1 MSVEVNSRPEISIS
15 EAEEKFERARKTI
28 GFFLAPALF
37 LIFYFMPI
45 PGLTPAAHTLAAIF
59 VLTVILW
66 ITEAVPIPI
75 AALLGPV
82 LTVIFGVTTAKEVFA
97 AFSDPTIMLF
107 LGGFILAEAMAV
119 QGLDRRFALGILS
132 LNLVKGNAYRILFAF
147 GGIITFLS
155 MWLSNTATA
164 AMMYPIGLG
173 VLGALMNLTA
183 ANAGKSKFGTGMMLM
198 VAYTASIGGIG
209 TPIGSPP
216 NLIALASMEK
226 ILGVKIAFVS
236 WMGVTVPI
244 MLIMF
249 GFLYLYISKVYPPPQ
264 KDASSSNEY
273 IMEEKKKLGSWT
285 RGQVNALIA
294 FLVAVTLWI
303 YPGILAI
310 IEGTKGPHY
319 VHFTRVFPESVVAI
333 FAACLLFI
341 LPTNWKKR
349 EFTLTVKQAMN
360 IDWGT
365 LLLFGGGIAMGDLM
379 FKTGLAKAIGDGL
392 VALTGANTL
401 LTITAL
407 AIFISMVLTETTSN
421 TAAATMVVPIVIA
434 IATQAGVSPIPP
446 ALGAA
451 LAASMAFM
459 LPVSTPPNAIVYG
472 SGLVPITKMI
482 KTGVWLDIFAY
493 FVLLAG
499 VLTLPKLVGL
509 M

>member
-249 GFLYLYISKVYPPPQ
+249 GFLYLYISKVYPPPDR
-264 KDASSSNEY
+264 K
-273 IMEEKKKLGSWT
+273 
-285 RGQVNALIA
+285 
-294 FLVAVTLWI
+294 
-303 YPGILAI
+303 
-310 IEGTKGPHY
+310 
-319 VHFTRVFPESVVAI
+319 SVV
-333 FAACLLFI
+333 
-341 LPTNWKKR
+341 
-349 EFTLTVKQAMN
+349 
-360 IDWGT
+360 
-365 LLLFGGGIAMGDLM
+365 
-379 FKTGLAKAIGDGL
+379 
-392 VALTGANTL
+392 
-401 LTITAL
+401 
-407 AIFISMVLTETTSN
+407 
-421 TAAATMVVPIVIA
+421 
-434 IATQAGVSPIPP
+434 
-446 ALGAA
+446 
-451 LAASMAFM
+451 
-459 LPVSTPPNAIVYG
+459 
-472 SGLVPITKMI
+472 
-482 KTGVWLDIFAY
+482 
-493 FVLLAG
+493 
-499 VLTLPKLVGL
+499 
-509 M
+509 